1 MAKIILKT
9 WQPILLSARMKLV
22 IIFLTEMHL
31 LNFLSF
37 LEISLLILQTLSNFE
52 NINSYFSLEY
62 ELTGTHTLFSQL
74 LLYSYAVFNTSEAQK

>member
-52 NINSYFSLEY
+52 NINS
-62 ELTGTHTLFSQL
+62 
-74 LLYSYAVFNTSEAQK
+74 